1 MKKILFGAIVLL
13 CLLSVSIKAD
23 PVVDDIT
30 LDPATPIPGSTVTFT
45 ADLSGGTFDG
55 VFLIIQECQGEDLC
69 FPRSNYSMDEIETGK
84 FQKSITLKKSEATYI
99 QYFLE
104 INEGGTWYSYDSD
117 IEKTNLK
124 TTEDEGDDSSPG
136 FELLVFIISLI
147 ILIFIIKR
155 KRK

>member
-13 CLLSVSIKAD
+13 CLISVLIKAD
-23 PVVDDIT
+23 PVVEDIT
-30 LDPATPIPGSTVTFT
+30 LDPVQPSPGATVTFT
-45 ADLSGGTFDG
+45 ADVSGDQING
-55 VFLIIQECQGEDLC
+55 VHLIILECKGVDLC

-84 FQKSITLKKSEATYI
+84 YQKSITLKKSEATYI

-104 INEGGTWYSYDSD
+104 INQGGTWYSFESE

-124 TTEDEGDDSSPG
+124 IDEEDSTPG

-147 ILIFIIKR
+147 ILIFIIKK

>member
-13 CLLSVSIKAD
+13 CVLSVSIKAD

-30 LDPATPIPGSTVTFT
+30 LDPDQPSPGATVTFT

-104 INEGGTWYSYDSD
+104 INEGGTWYSFDSD
-117 IEKTNLK
+117 IEKTYLK
-124 TTEDEGDDSSPG
+124 ITDEKDDSTPG

>member
-30 LDPATPIPGSTVTFT
+30 LDPGQPSPGATVIFT
-45 ADLSGGTFDG
+45 AEVTGNQISN
-55 VFLIIQECQGEDLC
+55 VYLIIQECKSDDFC
-69 FPRSNYSMDEIETGK
+69 FTRTNESMNKVENGK
-84 FQKSITLKKSEATYI
+84 YEKSLTLKHSDATYI
-99 QYFLE
+99 QYFLN
-104 INEGGTWYSYDSD
+104 INEGGTWYSFDSD
-117 IEKTNLK
+117 IEKTYLK
-124 TTEDEGDDSSPG
+124 IEEDEDSSPG

-147 ILIFIIKR
+147 ILIFIIKK